1 MLPEDRA
8 VLFDQYTGIE
18 MLENSFTLNV
28 VNAQI
33 LTQTVGSSEML
44 LLDTIAPAMDLQIS
58 RALVS
63 GEESYAEAIEMIS
76 AFAFGWPASS
86 DLSSLATATSL
97 DALGS
102 VREIPTI

>member
-1 MLPEDRA
+1 
-8 VLFDQYTGIE
+8 
-18 MLENSFTLNV
+18 
-28 VNAQI
+28 
-33 LTQTVGSSEML
+33 
-44 LLDTIAPAMDLQIS
+44 
-58 RALVS
+58 
-63 GEESYAEAIEMIS
+63 MIS